1 MADVHNRTQRRRNMS
16 AIRGRDTKPE
26 VVLRRLLHRRGLR
39 YRLHD
44 TGLPGKPD
52 LVFPQFNA
60 VLFVHGCF
68 WHQHSNC
75 KIASLPKTNVE
86 FWTKK
91 LSGNKE
97 RDFRNYRELVT
108 SGWRVGVIWECA
120 TRKKEF
126 DLDRLVNNIL
136 GSDSWEIPEPF
147 YKSSSLRVLSSEL
160 F

>member
-1 MADVHNRTQRRRNMS
+1 MA
-16 AIRGRDTKPE
+16 IKPFAGAQYYAE
-26 VVLRRLLHRRGLR
+26 KTRPDIVMRKHRICI
-39 YRLHD
+39 
-44 TGLPGKPD
+44 
-52 LVFPQFNA
+52 
-60 VLFVHGCF
+60 FVHGCF

-75 KIASLPKTNVE
+75 KIASLPKTNVA

-97 RDFRNYRELVT
+97 RDLRNYRELVT

-120 TRKKEF
+120 TREREF
-126 DLDRLVNNIL
+126 DADLLVNNIL

-147 YKSSSLRVLSSEL
+147 SKSDSLQALSSEP

>member
-1 MADVHNRTQRRRNMS
+1 MS
-16 AIRGRDTKPE
+16 NIRSKNTKPE
-26 VVLRRLLHRRGLR
+26 VLMRKLLHARGFR
-39 YRLHD
+39 FRIGQKIEKTRPDIVMRKYRICI
-44 TGLPGKPD
+44 
-52 LVFPQFNA
+52 
-60 VLFVHGCF
+60 FVHGCF

-97 RDFRNYRELVT
+97 RDLRNYRELVT

-120 TRKKEF
+120 IRKKEF
-126 DLDRLVNNIL
+126 DSDLLVKNIL

-147 YKSSSLRVLSSEL
+147 SKSDSLKALSSEL

>member
-1 MADVHNRTQRRRNMS
+1 MDVVKPEKRSQMMRN
-16 AIRGRDTKPE
+16 IRSRNTKPE
-26 VVLRRLLHRRGLR
+26 VLVRKLLHARGLR
-39 YRLHD
+39 FRIGQKIEK
-44 TGLPGKPD
+44 TRPD
-52 LVFPQFNA
+52 IVMRKHRICI
-60 VLFVHGCF
+60 FVHGCF
-68 WHQHSNC
+68 WHQHRNC

-120 TRKKEF
+120 TRKKELDA
-126 DLDRLVNNIL
+126 DLLVNNIL
-136 GSDSWEIPEPF
+136 ASDSWEIPEPF
-147 YKSSSLRVLSSEL
+147 SKSDSLKALSSEP